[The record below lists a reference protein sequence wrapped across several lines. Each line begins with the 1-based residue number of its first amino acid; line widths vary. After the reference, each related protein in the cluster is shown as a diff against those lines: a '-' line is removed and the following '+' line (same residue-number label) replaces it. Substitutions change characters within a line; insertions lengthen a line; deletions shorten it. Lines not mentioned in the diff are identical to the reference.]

1 MRAVCNLSSP
11 IEVLKLL
18 IETGPDINAGDN
30 QGRNVLMVYL
40 NNHKTYNPEIVK
52 LLIKSGVLID
62 YNSSVIHLTL

>member
-18 IETGPDINAGDN
+18 IETGPDINVSDN

-40 NNHKTYNPEIVK
+40 NNHKTYNPEIV
-52 LLIKSGVLID
+52 
-62 YNSSVIHLTL
+62 